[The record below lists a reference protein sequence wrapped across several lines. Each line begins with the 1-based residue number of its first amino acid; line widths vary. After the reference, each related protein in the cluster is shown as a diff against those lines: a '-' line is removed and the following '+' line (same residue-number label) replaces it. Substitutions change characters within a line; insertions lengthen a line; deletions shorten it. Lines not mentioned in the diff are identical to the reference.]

1 MLLRDEAKQKVGTGF
16 SKSGNFRDQSEN
28 IFSGKV
34 GTETILKAVKE
45 GRVQDEEEGKQVKK
59 QD

>member
-1 MLLRDEAKQKVGTGF
+1 MGTGF

-59 QD
+59 